1 VGIATAPAHTGG
13 DELNEAPMKT
23 VASTC
28 VISLA
33 AFLAA
38 ASVTP
43 AFAATCESL
52 TAAALSDA
60 TIARVEVVAPGG
72 FLPPG
77 GGRRGEGRANPYKD
91 LPEFCRVAATLTP
104 SSDSDIKVEL
114 WLPSKGWNGKFQAV
128 GNGGWAGVISY
139 AAMADALRA
148 GYATASTDT
157 GHVGG
162 RGTFAL
168 DHPEKLIDFSWR
180 SEHEM
185 TVKARTLIQAL
196 YGVAPRLSYWNGC
209 STGGRQGLKEAQMFP
224 NDYDGII
231 AGAPANRT
239 AISLWIA
246 HAVLKDPASYIP
258 PAKYPVIHQA
268 ALAAC
273 DAADGLKDG
282 LIDDPARCHFDP
294 AVLRCKGAEE
304 PSCLTDAQVAAAKKI
319 YSPAINPRTGAELF
333 SSLVPGTELGW
344 GVQALGPEPSANIYD
359 QYRYVVFKDANW
371 DWKTFDFDKDM
382 VRGERPENLV
392 MNATDPN
399 MKAFFAHGG
408 KLLLYHG
415 WSDSSV
421 PTLNTI
427 KYYNSVVKSLGGA
440 DEAADRIRL
449 FLAPGMGHCG
459 GGEGPSVFD
468 KVHPLERWVEQGL
481 VPDALLASHVTDGK
495 VDRTRPLCPYPQ
507 VAKYKGTGSI
517 DDATSFVCAPPP
529 RK

>member
-1 VGIATAPAHTGG
+1 VKFLLI
-13 DELNEAPMKT
+13 
-23 VASTC
+23 V
-28 VISLA
+28 SLSA
-33 AFLAA
+33 CA
-38 ASVTP
+38 TP
-43 AFAATCESL
+43 AVAATCESL
-52 TAAALSDA
+52 AATALKAA
-60 TIARVEVVAPGG
+60 TITRAEVVASGK
-72 FLPPG
+72 FAPPE
-77 GGRRGEGRANPYKD
+77 GGRRGEARTNPYKD

-104 SSDSDIKVEL
+104 SSDSDIKVEV
-114 WLPSKGWNGKFQAV
+114 WLPTNMWNGKFQAV

-139 AAMADALRA
+139 TAMADALRS

-185 TVKARTLIQAL
+185 TVQAKALIQAF
-196 YGVAPRLSYWNGC
+196 YGSAPKYSYWNGC

-224 NDYDGII
+224 NDFDGII

-258 PAKYPVIHQA
+258 PGKYPVIHQA

-273 DAADGLKDG
+273 DAADGVKDG
-282 LIDDPARCHFDP
+282 LIDDPRKCRFDP
-294 AVLRCKGAEE
+294 AVLLCKGADG
-304 PSCLTDAQVAAAKKI
+304 PSCLTDAQVVAAKRI
-319 YSPAINPRTGAELF
+319 YSPAVNPRTGAELF

-344 GVQALGPEPSANIYD
+344 AVQAQGPEPSVNIAD

-371 DWKTFDFDKDM
+371 DWKTFDFDKDAA
-382 VRGERPENLV
+382 RGDRPENLI
-392 MNATDPN
+392 MNATNPD
-399 MKAFFAHGG
+399 MTAFFAHGG

-415 WSDSSV
+415 WSDPQV

-427 KYYNSVVKSLGGA
+427 KYYGSVVKNLGGA
-440 DEAADRIRL
+440 PKADDRVRL

-459 GGEGPSVFD
+459 GGEGPNAFD
-468 KVHPLERWVEQGL
+468 KIGPLERWVEHGDVPQQL
-481 VPDALLASHVTDGK
+481 VASHAIDGK
-495 VDRTRPLCPYPQ
+495 VDRTRPLCPYPKL
-507 VAKYKGTGSI
+507 AKYKGAGSV
-517 DDATSFVCAPPP
+517 DDAANFVCSAP
-529 RK
+529 